1 MGLQTTP
8 VIAIAEGRA
17 KISGTAQYSVPGS
30 DFSGITTRA
39 LTASRIYYSPWLVTT
54 PITIDQ
60 LAIEVTTAGAAGK
73 VARLAIYNA
82 DTDWQP
88 ASKVVDAGTV
98 VVDPGAVPAVTT
110 ASVSVTLAP
119 GRYLSALISDGT
131 PTLRVWRATGRPF
144 GLLAALG
151 ATSIITLT
159 FVAGSGN
166 ALPDPGTAWTGTVG
180 GGTAM
185 EHVILARVSTP

>member
-1 MGLQTTP
+1 MP
-8 VIAIAEGRA
+8 FISASSVAEGRA
-17 KISGTAQYSVPGS
+17 KIGGTAQYTVPGV
-30 DFSGITTRA
+30 DFSGISTRA
-39 LTASRIYYSPWLVTT
+39 LTASRIYYSPWLVVS

-73 VARLAIYNA
+73 IARLAIYNA

-88 ASKVVDAGTV
+88 TSKVVDAGTV

-110 ASVSVTLAP
+110 ASVSLTLAP

-131 PTLRVWRATGRPF
+131 PTLRVWRGTGRPF

-151 ATSIITLT
+151 TTSIITLA
-159 FVAGSGN
+159 FVAGSGST
-166 ALPDPGTAWTGTVG
+166 LPDPGTAWTGSVG
-180 GGTAM
+180 GTTAM